1 MTSAIQ
7 AKDWTTQSKLVP
19 LAGMVVGTFLLAVAI
34 TLFFRPGAIFAR
46 GIPGLAIIVLKIIG
60 ERFKTL

>member
-7 AKDWTTQSKLVP
+7 AKDWNTQSKLVP
-19 LAGMVVGTFLLAVAI
+19 LAGMVVGTFLLA
-34 TLFFRPGAIFAR
+34 GAIFAR
-46 GIPGLAIIVLKIIG
+46 GIPGLAIIVLNIIG